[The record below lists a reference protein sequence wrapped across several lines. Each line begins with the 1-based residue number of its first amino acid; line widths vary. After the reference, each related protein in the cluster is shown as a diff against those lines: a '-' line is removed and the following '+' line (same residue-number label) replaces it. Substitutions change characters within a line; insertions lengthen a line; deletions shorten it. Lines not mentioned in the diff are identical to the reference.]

1 MDMTDFLKPFLPWCV
16 LQRTY
21 IFAFL
26 LSSRLFI
33 RPHQLFAE
41 VCQVRQAWITC
52 SFSSLLHCDQMWYVC
67 KNVKLEA
74 VDAWFII
81 VPVFMLPY
89 WIWQPN
95 PTKDSQTF
103 HNSDT
108 AVQMH
113 GFAQVN
119 IKILNAT
126 HTDTYMNFCLNKA
139 VCLFEQSSP
148 FCLRTCSNR
157 MSHGSSLDR
166 KWTDQIVEG
175 GEVCRNW

>member
-1 MDMTDFLKPFLPWCV
+1 MLVAEHIWMQYIYLSWSQRRKRRNVSNTMREKRDLRLMDMTDFLKPFLPWCV

-52 SFSSLLHCDQMWYVC
+52 SFSSLLHCDQLWYVC
-67 KNVKLEA
+67 KTVKLEA
-74 VDAWFII
+74 VDEWFII
-81 VPVFMLPY
+81 VPVFILPY

-103 HNSDT
+103 HNSDGAADAWLCT
-108 AVQMH
+108 SE
-113 GFAQVN
+113 
-119 IKILNAT
+119 
-126 HTDTYMNFCLNKA
+126 Y
-139 VCLFEQSSP
+139 
-148 FCLRTCSNR
+148 
-157 MSHGSSLDR
+157 
-166 KWTDQIVEG
+166 
-175 GEVCRNW
+175 